1 MNTQHRLMALGLAGA
16 LALGTAVS
24 ASAGPLPIGN
34 SGLKAAV
41 SGDTTEIR
49 WRGRGGGIG
58 PAVGFG
64 LAAGALVGAAVAA
77 QPYGYYG
84 YGPGYAGYGPGYAYD
99 APVYAE
105 PYAYGPVYPAPTYY
119 GGYGYSGYGYGGCTT
134 DDGYGR
140 RRACSGQ

>member
-1 MNTQHRLMALGLAGA
+1 MSIQNHLMALGLAGA

-34 SGLKAAV
+34 SALTTATAPRPPRSDIADRGTAAIAASV
-41 SGDTTEIR
+41 RVWRSAWPPAR
-49 WRGRGGGIG
+49 WSARRSRRSLMAIT
-58 PAVGFG
+58 VMR
-64 LAAGALVGAAVAA
+64 L
-77 QPYGYYG
+77 
-84 YGPGYAGYGPGYAYD
+84 GPGYVYD

-105 PYAYGPVYPAPTYY
+105 PYAYEPVFPAPGYY

-134 DDGYGR
+134 DEGYGR

>member
-1 MNTQHRLMALGLAGA
+1 MEHIMSIQNHLIALGLASA
-16 LALGTAVS
+16 LAVGTAVS

-49 WRGRGGGIG
+49 WRGRGGGLG

-84 YGPGYAGYGPGYAYD
+84 YGGYGPGYVYD

-105 PYAYGPVYPAPTYY
+105 PYAYEPVYPAPGYY
-119 GGYGYSGYGYGGCTT
+119 GGYGYGYRYGGCST

-140 RRACSGQ
+140 RRSCSGQ